1 MNVRIGVAIT
11 TAGLTA
17 HAVALAYIAKL
28 PLQGVVTPVVAVLGP
43 ILLVSIGALVGT
55 RGGSPKGRW
64 SRTFVAPFLIGSVV
78 LVSALGPAKITQ
90 ARAQLG
96 PGNIAGVGQEAS
108 SRAQLVLVAAR
119 EEGPSAALDVLRN
132 QIDEEPELI
141 LLSHHLAH
149 ETGRI
154 SIEQADFDLRLID
167 ECTFEFASGCFHG
180 MLERYFF
187 AHPPISPDELS
198 TFCLDL
204 TGDST
209 VDAHSLECAH
219 GLGHGLAVQWNH
231 DPVPAVED
239 CDLLHHRS
247 SVVSVTTVFSWRLPP
262 IPSVGDTRGLAN
274 TPIWIWRWD
283 KMRTC
288 RQATRTRTIRST
300 HAEWWRPRIGHPA
313 GPTSTC

>member
-239 CDLLHHRS
+239 CDLLPS
-247 SVVSVTTVFSWRLPP
+247 SVERRECHDGVFMEVATHSLGGGHTGTSEHADMDMAMGQDANVSAS
-262 IPSVGDTRGLAN
+262 
-274 TPIWIWRWD
+274 
-283 KMRTC
+283 
-288 RQATRTRTIRST
+288 
-300 HAEWWRPRIGHPA
+300 
-313 GPTSTC
+313 